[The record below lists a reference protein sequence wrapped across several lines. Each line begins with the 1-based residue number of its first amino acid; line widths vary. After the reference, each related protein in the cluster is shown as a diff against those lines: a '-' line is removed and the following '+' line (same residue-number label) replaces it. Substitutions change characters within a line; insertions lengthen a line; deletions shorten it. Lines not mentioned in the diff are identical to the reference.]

1 MTKDFP
7 CFYAFLSVYYNPV
20 SSDIAHTYRAP
31 THTHTPHTHSNVTH

>member
-20 SSDIAHTYRAP
+20 SSDIAHTSEHP
-31 THTHTPHTHSNVTH
+31 HTPHTHSNVTH